1 MLKATQN
8 KGFSLTF
15 ENGLTISVQFG
26 TMNYCERKNN
36 FSFYKSEMLDKQDI
50 IESKNAEIAIWDKNN
65 NWFNFGSD
73 TVKGWC
79 SSNEVAE
86 WIEKISKTDSDFIS
100 NNNISLLIDLQNE
113 CELNS
118 LENQS
123 NEQ

>member
-1 MLKATQN
+1 MIKSTQN

-15 ENGLTISVQFG
+15 ENGITISVQFG
-26 TMNYCERKNN
+26 TINYCERKNN
-36 FSFYKSEMLDKQDI
+36 SSPYKSEMLDGQDI
-50 IESKNAEIAIWDKNN
+50 IESKNAEIAIWDKDN

-86 WIEKISKTDSDFIS
+86 WIEKISKADSDFIS
-100 NNNISLLIDLQNE
+100 KLIDLQNE

>member
-36 FSFYKSEMLDKQDI
+36 SSTYKSEMLNEQDI
-50 IESKNAEIAIWDKNN
+50 IESKNAEIAIWDKDD

-73 TVKGWC
+73 TVKGRC
-79 SSNEVAE
+79 SANEVAN
-86 WIEKISKTDSDFIS
+86 WIEKISKADSDFIS
-100 NNNISLLIDLQNE
+100 KLIDLKND

-123 NEQ
+123 NKE